1 MGSFKSIIFKEF
13 ATEVD
18 IIPRVDEASREKG
31 PRGNVSAKC
40 ITS

>member
-1 MGSFKSIIFKEF
+1 MDSFKSIMFNEF
-13 ATEVD
+13 AVEVD
-18 IIPRVDEASREKG
+18 IIPRVEEASREKG